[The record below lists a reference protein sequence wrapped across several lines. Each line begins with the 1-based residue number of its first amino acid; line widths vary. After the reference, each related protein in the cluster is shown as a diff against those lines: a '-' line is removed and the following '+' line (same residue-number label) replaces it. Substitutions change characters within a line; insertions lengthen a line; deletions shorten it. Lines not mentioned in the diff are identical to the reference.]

1 MTSAQPDMAAP
12 LPPAADR
19 PPGANATDA
28 GAAPLRL
35 EDPEALT
42 GRPGV
47 PAAMPE
53 SQVHPHADLPPLAN
67 PSFRVFLAG
76 EGISA
81 VGDAITFTALP
92 LLVLALTGSG
102 LMMGVLG
109 ALQMLPDLVI
119 GMVAGVIADRAD
131 RRRIMIAANLG
142 RAALAGLIPLSV
154 LLDGPTLAVVLLVA
168 APISVLRSFFLAA
181 YTAAI
186 PSIVGRPNV
195 AAATSYLEVV
205 YSLGY
210 IAGPAAAGILV
221 AVIGPGLTITI
232 DAASF
237 LLSAAAVAL
246 VAANLK
252 APPVPHRLDIPGEIR
267 VGVEYIRSHGTL
279 RSAIVVWGLF
289 CVISAGS
296 FNALTYRVTVDLGRS
311 TAELGV
317 LLSVFG
323 VGTVGSAIFMSRMRT
338 GGARWLLLG
347 GIACQA
353 TALVLAGLVTANE
366 ALAVL
371 TLLAGFGGSVILVSY
386 LTVRTAYSPDELLGR
401 IGATARVLS
410 LGMQP
415 VGMLAAG
422 ALLDAFDGGVTLVVM
437 GGLLLVLALAA
448 LPSRSLRAAQL
459 NPARPTA

>member
-1 MTSAQPDMAAP
+1 MTSASPDAVAP
-12 LPPAADR
+12 GSSGADRHPADGPAAQPSPED
-19 PPGANATDA
+19 
-28 GAAPLRL
+28 L
-35 EDPEALT
+35 EAQT
-42 GRPGV
+42 GRPGS
-47 PAAMPE
+47 PAAMPD
-53 SQVHPHADLPPLAN
+53 VRLHPHADLSPLAN
-67 PSFRVFLAG
+67 PGFRVFLLG

-81 VGDAITFTALP
+81 LGDAITFTALP

-154 LLDGPTLAVVLLVA
+154 LLDGPTLAVVLIVA

-181 YTAAI
+181 YTAAV

-195 AAATSYLEVV
+195 PAATSYLEVV
-205 YSLGY
+205 YSVGY

-221 AVIGPGLTITI
+221 AVIGPGLTIII

-237 LLSAAAVAL
+237 VLSAAAVAL

-252 APPVPHRLDIPGEIR
+252 APPVAKALDIPGEIG
-267 VGVEYIRSHGTL
+267 VGVEYIRSNATL
-279 RSAIVVWGLF
+279 RSTILLWGLF
-289 CVISAGS
+289 CVITAGN

-323 VGTVGSAIFMSRMRT
+323 VGTVGSALFMSRIRR
-338 GGARWLLLG
+338 GGARRLLLG

-353 TALVLAGLVTANE
+353 TALTLAGTVTSNE

-371 TLLAGFGGSVILVSY
+371 TLLAGFGGSVVLVSY
-386 LTVRTAYSPDELLGR
+386 ITVRTGYSPDQLLGR

-422 ALLDAFDGGVTLVVM
+422 ALLDAFNGATTLMVM
-437 GGLLLVLALAA
+437 GGLLVLLCLTA

-459 NPARPTA
+459 NPSRPTA